1 MQVNQ
6 LQKIHLDAPKLA
18 FLHELKNRKKN
29 YGEGAQPSS
38 QTSPPVGRG
47 VPSPHPT
54 SIIALLVLDLT
65 RAFGAQPRRQWHLGP
80 GATATGLTGS

>member
-18 FLHELKNRKKN
+18 FLHELKNRKQFM
-29 YGEGAQPSS
+29 GREH
-38 QTSPPVGRG
+38 SPLPRPLSRWGGG